1 MSSNGNMMGNILV
14 LDSPVSWKLNHV
26 SKDVIYYCLV
36 GTSLFGRFAF
46 FSIFHDFSG
55 KTSNCALAI
64 LDANMSEPTSR
75 EEKEPA
81 PKCTD

>member
-1 MSSNGNMMGNILV
+1 MMGNILV
-14 LDSPVSWKLNHV
+14 LDSPVSWKLTHV

-46 FSIFHDFSG
+46 FSIFRDFSG
-55 KTSNCALAI
+55 KTSNPPLAI
-64 LDANMSEPTSR
+64 LDANMSELTSR
-75 EEKEPA
+75 EAKARA